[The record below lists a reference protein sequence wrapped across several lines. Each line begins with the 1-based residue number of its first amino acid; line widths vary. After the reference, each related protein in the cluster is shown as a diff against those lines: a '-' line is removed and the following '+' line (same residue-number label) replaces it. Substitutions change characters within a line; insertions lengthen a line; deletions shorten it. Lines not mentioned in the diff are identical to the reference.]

1 MSKITIII
9 NGQETLINKDSTIN
23 SLIHQYE
30 LDITKIAIEKD
41 LQIVNPSDF
50 DKIILDNGCKIEIV
64 HFIGG
69 G

>member
-1 MSKITIII
+1 MSKITITI

>member
-23 SLIHQYE
+23 SLIHKYE

>member
-1 MSKITIII
+1 MSKITITI

-23 SLIHQYE
+23 SLIHKYE